1 MPPLFTSS
9 GGLLDA
15 AKQAALDAVAGYAA
29 INAYTI
35 GVAVQAA
42 ASVLRQD
49 AYVAPVEARARDAWD
64 VESREVTPRVRA
76 LEGIASAARAL
87 PHDHVEGCKLCDA
100 LAALEQAS

>member
-1 MPPLFTSS
+1 MPSLFSSS

-15 AKQAALDAVAGYAA
+15 AKQAALDAVAGYAS

-49 AYVAPVEARARDAWD
+49 YVPPIESHVRDAWD

-76 LEGIASAARAL
+76 LEGIASAVRAL
-87 PHDHVEGCKLCDA
+87 THDHADGCRLCDA
-100 LAALEQAS
+100 LAALEQAG